1 MSMNKTVIIGLAAL
15 GILVAGFFALNAYIY
30 SAKQVDEKLVE
41 DPKNGW
47 YLFSG
52 EWVHLENG
60 KAEVVSA
67 NDESITTS
75 YQYFGNVARGDLDGD
90 GDEDRVFL
98 VTQQPGGSG
107 TFFFLVGAI
116 KEEGGYRGTHA
127 VFIGDRIAPQ
137 TTEFREG
144 RVIVNFAERKPG
156 EPFTTQPSM
165 GKSLYLKYSPDHNDF
180 GEVVQN
186 FEGEH
191 TNTDTFARVTV
202 KVGEKTSALG
212 VTIQVSELVE
222 DSRCPTDVQCVWAG
236 RVKVHTTITSGLG
249 TAEYVFED
257 TKSLTTEAEE
267 ITLVQVAP
275 TPREGIT
282 LTPADYSFTFEI
294 KKR

>member
-1 MSMNKTVIIGLAAL
+1 MSLKNIGIAVVVL
-15 GILVAGFFALNAYIY
+15 GALVAGFFAFNSFIY
-30 SAKQVDEKLVE
+30 NEKQTDEKVVT

-67 NDESITTS
+67 DDESITTS
-75 YQYFGNVARGDLDGD
+75 YQYFGNEARGDIDGD
-90 GDEDRVFL
+90 GDEDIVFL

-107 TFFFLVGAI
+107 TFFFLAGAI
-116 KEEGGYRGTHA
+116 KEAGGYRGTQA

-137 TTEFREG
+137 TTEYRDG
-144 RVIVNFAERKPG
+144 RIIVNYAVRKPG

-165 GKSLYLKYSPDHNDF
+165 GKSLYLKYSSDNNDF

-191 TNTDTFARVTV
+191 TNTDTFARVTL
-202 KVGEKTSALG
+202 KVGEKTSILG

-222 DSRCPTDVQCVWAG
+222 DSRCPADVQCVWAG

-257 TKSLTTEAEE
+257 LKSLTTEA
-267 ITLVQVAP
+267 
-275 TPREGIT
+275 
-282 LTPADYSFTFEI
+282 Y
-294 KKR
+294 